1 MAAQEMPVETR
12 QHVSADVAP
21 ALYEDTYD
29 E

>member
-1 MAAQEMPVETR
+1 MTAQEVPVETR

-21 ALYEDTYD
+21 VLYEDTYD